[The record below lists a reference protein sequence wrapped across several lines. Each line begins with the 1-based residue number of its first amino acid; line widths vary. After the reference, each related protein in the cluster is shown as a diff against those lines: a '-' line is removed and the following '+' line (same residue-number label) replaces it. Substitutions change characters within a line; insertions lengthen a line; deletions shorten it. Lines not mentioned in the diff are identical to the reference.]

1 MSIMSIEIKGE
12 QIMFLLGAGA
22 SVEANI
28 PMSAK
33 MVSEVEQLIQT
44 EPEWI
49 MYNDLYNYL
58 KSSINYSEGIFGKFN
73 IPFNI
78 EKLLIVMTEI
88 EKRDTNLMYPFIGS
102 WNIRLL
108 DLAGSDFSKISN
120 FKNLIIKKLNSWVK
134 VSNYERDAHYY
145 AGFVSLS
152 NEIGNLIK
160 IFSFNYDLCFEKVV
174 GKDLNV
180 ESGFDHF
187 TREWHYSNFE
197 NEQNKHFL
205 LYKLHGSIDWQTKRE
220 SPNKLYRSDDPVENP
235 QLIFGIQNKLNSI
248 DPYFYYTSEF
258 RKATLENVKL
268 IITIGY
274 SFADDY
280 ANNILTQALNSRD
293 DLKILSVDYSNLE
306 PKSVVDKIE
315 KQLELISESNQIEVF
330 LGGAS
335 KFMLENMNRSYLYSL
350 MKKSEDSPF

>member
-1 MSIMSIEIKGE
+1 MSIEVKGE

-44 EPEWI
+44 DPEWVEYI
-49 MYNDLYNYL
+49 DLYYYL

-108 DLAGSDFSKISN
+108 DLAGTEFSKISS
-120 FKNLIIKKLNSWVK
+120 FKNIIIKKLNSWVK

-145 AGFVSLS
+145 NGFISLS
-152 NEIGNLIK
+152 TEIGNLIK
-160 IFSFNYDLCFEKVV
+160 VFSFNYDLCFEKVV
-174 GKDLNV
+174 GKQINV
-180 ESGFDHF
+180 ESGFDSF

-205 LYKLHGSIDWQTKRE
+205 LYKLHGSIDWYSKKE
-220 SPNKLYRSDDPVENP
+220 SPNKLFRSDDPVEKP

-280 ANNILTQALNSRD
+280 ANNILTQALYSRD
-293 DLKILSVDYSNLE
+293 DLKILSVDYTREDES
-306 PKSVVDKIE
+306 SIITKIKNQLQLKE
-315 KQLELISESNQIEVF
+315 ESKQVEVF

-335 KFMLENMNRSYLYSL
+335 KFMLEKMNRAYLSSL
-350 MKKSEDSPF
+350 MTKSEDAPF